1 MEYNHIKVILFCSV
15 YLPKSPRLYLSGNK
29 RERLIQ
35 IPLHLSFVRSLT
47 SHIVRR
53 DTVHPRPPSLLTL
66 IANSGDSPK
75 PLLVML
81 ICSDHRTHSKHYIC
95 CINYIIQFLTGKEY
109 RLRLSK
115 GRSWWVWYEK
125 RNLSS
130 FSLCSQNMAL
140 PCYQHVTMYTGYC
153 TLGRL
158 IFFFFFFFFNFV
170 VYVFPYAG
178 VSFTTGMGE
187 KSHRGLW
194 SSWARDQIPAAAV
207 TKATAAAT
215 PGQGSNLHPL
225 PRCQWS
231 HCTTVGTPGGYCEP
245 QYSILGA
252 RLCRHDWLVEL
263 SFQVNWYDPEPHPKS
278 PVWWFWCDLSPP

>member
-1 MEYNHIKVILFCSV
+1 MAQRLRIWYYHCWGVGSIPGPGTSTYHRPSQGKKKKERKGKGNIMEYNHIKVILFCSV

-115 GRSWWVWYEK
+115 GRS
-125 RNLSS
+125 
-130 FSLCSQNMAL
+130 
-140 PCYQHVTMYTGYC
+140 
-153 TLGRL
+153 
-158 IFFFFFFFFNFV
+158 
-170 VYVFPYAG
+170 
-178 VSFTTGMGE
+178 
-187 KSHRGLW
+187 
-194 SSWARDQIPAAAV
+194 
-207 TKATAAAT
+207 
-215 PGQGSNLHPL
+215 
-225 PRCQWS
+225 
-231 HCTTVGTPGGYCEP
+231 
-245 QYSILGA
+245 
-252 RLCRHDWLVEL
+252 
-263 SFQVNWYDPEPHPKS
+263 
-278 PVWWFWCDLSPP
+278 